1 MSSPSISTLQLR
13 TVFAKLS
20 LIAILL
26 TASTEVMA
34 SCQDLKVQGFEIFSI
49 CSAIF
54 DGQGNYVDSN
64 CSLGDPPTPG
74 QNYYNACLES
84 VDGCTGT
91 ACSFDPPI
99 FN

>member
-1 MSSPSISTLQLR
+1 MSSPSLNTLRLR

-26 TASTEVMA
+26 VTSIEVMA
-34 SCQDLKVQGFEIFSI
+34 SCQNLNKHGFEVFSV
-49 CSAIF
+49 CGAIF

-64 CSLGDPPTPG
+64 CSLADPPAFG
-74 QNYYNACLES
+74 QNSYNACLES

-99 FN
+99 FE